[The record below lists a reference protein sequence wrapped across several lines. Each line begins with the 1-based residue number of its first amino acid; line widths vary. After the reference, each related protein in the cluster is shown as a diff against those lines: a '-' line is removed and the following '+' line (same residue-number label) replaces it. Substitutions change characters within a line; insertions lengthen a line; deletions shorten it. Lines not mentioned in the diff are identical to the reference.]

1 MDISDAGSASE
12 LEGSVDGFMAFDAEW
27 QITRFNA
34 AAERNSGRRSS
45 DVLGMNYWEAFPDVV
60 GTHLEQEFRQVMSDR
75 GTRRLENY
83 YEPTDQWFEMVIYA
97 AKDGGIAI
105 HGREITERKNDE
117 KALRRSEACFRA
129 LFENSHDSIL
139 ISDDNGT
146 YVDANPAAA
155 EVFGI
160 TVEQIIG
167 KSLYDFIEV
176 ERGSS
181 TEQLWRDFIDAGFQ
195 QGEFEI
201 LRPDGQVRVL
211 EYSAVA
217 NVQPGQHL
225 STLHD
230 ITGHRRTEDAL
241 RASEARFRSYFEL
254 GLIGMAITS
263 PTQGIL
269 EVNDEICRI
278 LGYEREEMLQMTW
291 AQMTHPE
298 DLPADIAL
306 YDQVMSGEAEGYSID
321 KRWIRKDGRII
332 DSTISVACLRRADN
346 SVDYFVALLQDITER
361 KRTEEAL
368 LESEAYF
375 RAVADMVPDLLWRRD
390 AKGAVEWFNRQWTAY
405 TGQSSEEA
413 RGLGWLDVVHTDD
426 RESALATL
434 RQALLSGQPLRDQ
447 RRLRGTDGS
456 YRWFLVQ
463 MQPVHDER
471 AQITHWFA
479 AATDIHDERAAQDE
493 LEDRVRERTAALG
506 NAISDL
512 QVETEARE
520 VTEQELHETN
530 RRLRALSGRLLEIH
544 EEERRAI
551 ARELHDEIGQQ
562 LTVARLMIE
571 RLATSDEKYERAP
584 EMQQLDS
591 ILTVIDSMSGRVREL
606 SLNLRPSM
614 LDDEGLG
621 PALLWQ
627 TERYAQM
634 TGIEVKLAHRGLEHR
649 LTATI
654 ETAVYRIVQEALT
667 NVARHAGVKQATVQV
682 LVNAF
687 VTILIED
694 TGRGFDVESVLRTHT
709 TGLSGMRERVELL
722 GGQFTIESRPGEG
735 TRVIA
740 EIPVSSSSQ

>member
-1 MDISDAGSASE
+1 MNISDTGSASE
-12 LEGSVDGFMAFDAEW
+12 LEGMVDGFMAFDGEW
-27 QITRFNA
+27 HITRFNA
-34 AAERNSGRRSS
+34 AAERSSGRRRS
-45 DVLGMNYWEAFPDVV
+45 DLLGMNYWEAFPDVV
-60 GTHLEQEFRQVMSDR
+60 GTNLEREFRQVMSNR
-75 GTRRLENY
+75 GTRKLENY
-83 YEPTDQWFEMVIYA
+83 YEPFDRWFEMAIYA

-105 HGREITERKNDE
+105 QGRDITERKNAE

-129 LFENSHDSIL
+129 LFEYSHHGIL
-139 ISDDNGT
+139 IADDSST
-146 YVDANPAAA
+146 FVDANPAAA

-160 TVEQIIG
+160 PVEQIIG

-176 ERGSS
+176 ERGPS
-181 TEQLWRDFIDAGFQ
+181 TEQLWREFIDAGFQ
-195 QGEFEI
+195 QSEFNI

-230 ITGHRRTEDAL
+230 ITGHRLTEDAL
-241 RASEARFRSYFEL
+241 RAGEARFRSYFEL

-291 AQMTHPE
+291 AQMTHPD

-306 YDQVMSGEAEGYSID
+306 YNQVMSGETEGYSID

-332 DSTISVACLRRADN
+332 DSTISVTCLRRPDN
-346 SVDYFVALLQDITER
+346 SVDYFVALLQDITQR
-361 KRTEEAL
+361 KRTEAAL
-368 LESEAYF
+368 QESEAYF

-390 AKGAVEWFNRQWTAY
+390 ATGAVEWFNRQWTDY

-413 RGLGWLDVVHTDD
+413 GGLGWLDVVHTDD

-434 RQALLSGQPLRDQ
+434 RLALLSGQPLRDQ

-456 YRWFLVQ
+456 YRWFLVR
-463 MQPVHDER
+463 MQPIHDER
-471 AQITHWFA
+471 GQITHWFA
-479 AATDIHDERAAQDE
+479 AATDIHHEREAQDE
-493 LEDRVRERTAALG
+493 LEDRVREGTAALG
-506 NAISDL
+506 HAISDR
-512 QVETEARE
+512 QAETEARE
-520 VTEQELHETN
+520 ATEQELYETN
-530 RRLRALSGRLLEIH
+530 QRLRTLSGRLLEIQ
-544 EEERRAI
+544 EEERRAL

-562 LTVARLMIE
+562 LTVARLMVE
-571 RLATSDEKYERAP
+571 RLAPSGEKYERAP
-584 EMQQLDS
+584 DMQQLDS
-591 ILTVIDSMSGRVREL
+591 ILTLIDSMSTRVREL

-627 TERYAQM
+627 TERYTQM
-634 TGIEVKLAHRGLEHR
+634 TGIEVKLAYRGLEDR

-667 NVARHAGVKQATVQV
+667 NVARHAGVKQVTVQV
-682 LVNAF
+682 LVDEL

-694 TGRGFDVESVLRTHT
+694 TGRGFDVEEVLKTHT

-722 GGQFTIESRPGEG
+722 GGQFTTESRPGEG
-735 TRVIA
+735 TRIIA
-740 EIPVSSSSQ
+740 EIPVSNSSQ